1 MTDSDSDRGRDVEE
15 EALRVQVR
23 NRDSNVVWWR
33 CCADCGLLSLAG
45 TNESKSYC

>member
-23 NRDSNVVWWR
+23 NRDSNVVW
-33 CCADCGLLSLAG
+33 
-45 TNESKSYC
+45 

>member
-15 EALRVQVR
+15 EAIRVQVSH
-23 NRDSNVVWWR
+23 RDSNVVWRR
-33 CCADCGLLSLAG
+33 CSADCGLLSLAG

>member
-15 EALRVQVR
+15 EAIRVQVS
-23 NRDSNVVWWR
+23 NLDSNVVW
-33 CCADCGLLSLAG
+33 CAADCGLLSLAG